1 MELYTIIDSECIV
14 RLPADFLWHSI
25 VSIMCQW
32 VRQRETPVYTL
43 RLRQFRHLM
52 PLLMHFQCN
61 GICWVVW
68 IWNSEMIVDCSI
80 ETIAL
85 AAQLSID
92 QELTVKLDYVIPTVK
107 QKINACFG
115 RINLQTSPN
124 LKRLNGKPIQWLL
137 ITAYNK
143 AL

>member
-1 MELYTIIDSECIV
+1 
-14 RLPADFLWHSI
+14 
-25 VSIMCQW
+25 
-32 VRQRETPVYTL
+32 
-43 RLRQFRHLM
+43 
-52 PLLMHFQCN
+52 
-61 GICWVVW
+61 
-68 IWNSEMIVDCSI
+68 MIVDCSI

-92 QELTVKLDYVIPTVK
+92 QVLTVKLDYVIPNVK